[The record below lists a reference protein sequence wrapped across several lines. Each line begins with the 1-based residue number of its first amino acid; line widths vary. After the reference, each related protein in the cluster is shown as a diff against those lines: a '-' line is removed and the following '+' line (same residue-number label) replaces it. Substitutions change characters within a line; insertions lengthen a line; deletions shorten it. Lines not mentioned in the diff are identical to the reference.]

1 MGQFAVHAHP
11 DPGTRARIPFLMDIQ
26 SDLLSV
32 LATRLVVPLYRR
44 EAAGPMTMSRLTP
57 TLRFQD
63 LDLVAMVPEMAG
75 IPSRVL
81 GNPIGEAPALRAE
94 ILQALD
100 LLSTGF

>member
-44 EAAGPMTMSRLTP
+44 EAAGLMTMSRLTP

-75 IPSRVL
+75 VPRRLLGDPLGEVPS
-81 GNPIGEAPALRAE
+81 LRAG
-94 ILQALD
+94 IIQALD
-100 LLSTGF
+100 LMATGF